1 MDKNSV
7 EIKALIEKMESDRKN
22 LFDERK
28 VYIEQLEIEK
38 NKKDY
43 HSGTYDMKRDW
54 YKSKETEQLEE
65 MISKISS
72 ELNANIAEIQMV
84 KNELSIYEILSQEN
98 DRLRLFIDD
107 LRKSREEQ
115 LKNYD
120 SAEIGS
126 SKESAEKQKLV
137 KIETELSQK
146 IALLNRNKQMLENSE
161 NYIKQLLAKYKINV
175 QNNDKNVKVEGKD
188 ENTKNN
194 SEDSEKEDT
203 NGKVNFILKDANGRN
218 QENANG
224 HSMQQGSLN
233 NVVPVRQNPIV
244 ISKQNPVI
252 SQNQKYTV
260 PAIEAKKDKVF
271 AIETKKD
278 KVYFNL
284 RTGKYEYV
292 VGNDIEKSD
301 IKVSGD
307 LLKGKGIK
315 DIRNLII
322 DEYPEIKDRVG
333 DVDLNLYYAL
343 RDYDNKYGAKK
354 TKDYITAVLTGEK
367 ELMPV
372 ELVYDIRS
380 KNDSGDKEKQ
390 SKEDSISFWDK
401 MKMKQIA
408 NKHEKMDIAIVRR
421 DPGLWKKV
429 LIGLGL
435 GIGAVAIGTAL
446 PQGQDQPKEPT
457 NVAYE
462 EPAKEGAE
470 VEKPAK
476 EVVPEKENE
485 IKEDNKIEDV
495 DYVSVKGGL
504 VYTYASDARPG
515 ETKYTFLDG
524 SIREGSFVEDMDCKI
539 ANRAICEI
547 GEDGTE
553 KTIITSNGKKWEETG
568 IDLSQY
574 ENPKYVEKYALE
586 AIDGRTDS
594 RGYSVFGWV
603 KATDCEKIYEK
614 SVNINGKE
622 YTAYTAEKNL
632 DKRDMDDREM

>member
-1 MDKNSV
+1 MDKNSI
-7 EIKALIEKMESDRKN
+7 EIKALIEKMETDRKN

-54 YKSKETEQLEE
+54 YKSKETEWLEGV
-65 MISKISS
+65 ISKISS
-72 ELNANIAEIQMV
+72 ELNANIAETQMV

-98 DRLRLFIDD
+98 DRLRLFIED
-107 LRKSREEQ
+107 LRRSREAQ

-120 SAEIGS
+120 SALTGS
-126 SKESAEKQKLV
+126 SKESEEKQKLV
-137 KIETELSQK
+137 NIETELSQK
-146 IALLNRNKQMLENSE
+146 IALFNRNKQMLENSD
-161 NYIKQLLAKYKINV
+161 NYIKQLLSKYKINV
-175 QNNDKNVKVEGKD
+175 QNNDKNVKVEEKD
-188 ENTKNN
+188 ENTRNN
-194 SEDSEKEDT
+194 SMDSEKQDT
-203 NGKVNFILKDANGRN
+203 DGKVNFILKDTNGIN
-218 QENANG
+218 QENVNRP
-224 HSMQQGSLN
+224 HMQQEIKN
-233 NVVPVRQNPIV
+233 NVVPVKQNPIV
-244 ISKQNPVI
+244 SSK
-252 SQNQKYTV
+252 QKYTV
-260 PAIEAKKDKVF
+260 PAIESKKDKVF
-271 AIETKKD
+271 AIESKKD
-278 KVYFNL
+278 RVYFNL

-315 DIRNLII
+315 EIRNLII

-333 DVDLNLYYAL
+333 DIDLNLYYAL

-390 SKEDSISFWDK
+390 SKEDRISFWDK

-435 GIGAVAIGTAL
+435 GIGAAAIGTAL
-446 PQGQDQPKEPT
+446 PQGQDKPKEPT

-485 IKEDNKIEDV
+485 VKEDNKIEDV

-553 KTIITSNGKKWEETG
+553 KTIITSNGKKWNETG

-594 RGYSVFGWV
+594 RGYSIFGWV

-622 YTAYTAEKNL
+622 YTAYNVEQNL
-632 DKRDMDDREM
+632 DKSDMDDREM

>member
-43 HSGTYDMKRDW
+43 SDGKFN
-54 YKSKETEQLEE
+54 ETEETKPLEE
-65 MISKISS
+65 DINKISS
-72 ELNANIAEIQMV
+72 ELNVIIGEIQKV
-84 KNELSIYEILSQEN
+84 KNEIRIYEILSQEN
-98 DRLRLFIDD
+98 EKLKNAIEN
-107 LRKSREEQ
+107 LRKSREEY
-115 LKNYD
+115 LKAFD
-120 SAEIGS
+120 SAATGF
-126 SKESAEKQKLV
+126 SKESEEQIKIKEELV

-175 QNNDKNVKVEGKD
+175 QNNDKNVKVEEKD

-194 SEDSEKEDT
+194 SEDSQKQDT

-224 HSMQQGSLN
+224 HSMQQGILN

-390 SKEDSISFWDK
+390 SKEDRISFWDK

-435 GIGAVAIGTAL
+435 GLGAAAIGTAL
-446 PQGQDQPKEPT
+446 PQGQDKPKEPT

-476 EVVPEKENE
+476 EVVLEKENE
-485 IKEDNKIEDV
+485 VKEDNKI
-495 DYVSVKGGL
+495 
-504 VYTYASDARPG
+504 
-515 ETKYTFLDG
+515 
-524 SIREGSFVEDMDCKI
+524 
-539 ANRAICEI
+539 
-547 GEDGTE
+547 
-553 KTIITSNGKKWEETG
+553 
-568 IDLSQY
+568 
-574 ENPKYVEKYALE
+574 
-586 AIDGRTDS
+586 
-594 RGYSVFGWV
+594 
-603 KATDCEKIYEK
+603 
-614 SVNINGKE
+614 
-622 YTAYTAEKNL
+622 
-632 DKRDMDDREM
+632 

>member
-43 HSGTYDMKRDW
+43 SDGKFN
-54 YKSKETEQLEE
+54 ETEETKPLEE
-65 MISKISS
+65 DINKISS
-72 ELNANIAEIQMV
+72 ELNVIIGEIQKV
-84 KNELSIYEILSQEN
+84 KNEIRIYEILSQEN
-98 DRLRLFIDD
+98 EKLKNAIEN
-107 LRKSREEQ
+107 LRKSREEY
-115 LKNYD
+115 LKAFD
-120 SAEIGS
+120 SAATGF
-126 SKESAEKQKLV
+126 SKESEEQIKIKEELV

-175 QNNDKNVKVEGKD
+175 QNNDKNVKVEEKD

-194 SEDSEKEDT
+194 SEDSQKQDT

-224 HSMQQGSLN
+224 HSMQQGILN

-252 SQNQKYTV
+252 SQNQKHTV

-390 SKEDSISFWDK
+390 SKEDRISFWDK

-435 GIGAVAIGTAL
+435 GLGAAAIGTAL
-446 PQGQDQPKEPT
+446 PQGQDKPKEPT

-476 EVVPEKENE
+476 EVVLEKENE
-485 IKEDNKIEDV
+485 VKEDNKIEDV

-553 KTIITSNGKKWEETG
+553 KTIITSNGKKMGGNWNRL
-568 IDLSQY
+568 I
-574 ENPKYVEKYALE
+574 
-586 AIDGRTDS
+586 AI
-594 RGYSVFGWV
+594 
-603 KATDCEKIYEK
+603 
-614 SVNINGKE
+614 
-622 YTAYTAEKNL
+622 
-632 DKRDMDDREM
+632 

>member
-43 HSGTYDMKRDW
+43 SDGKFN
-54 YKSKETEQLEE
+54 ETEETKPLEE
-65 MISKISS
+65 DINKISS
-72 ELNANIAEIQMV
+72 ELNVIIGEIQKV
-84 KNELSIYEILSQEN
+84 KNEIRIYEILSQEN
-98 DRLRLFIDD
+98 EKLKNAIEN
-107 LRKSREEQ
+107 LRKSREEY
-115 LKNYD
+115 LKAFD
-120 SAEIGS
+120 SAATGF
-126 SKESAEKQKLV
+126 SKESEEQIKIKEELV

-175 QNNDKNVKVEGKD
+175 QNNDKNVKVEEKD

-194 SEDSEKEDT
+194 SEDSQKQDT

-224 HSMQQGSLN
+224 HSMQQGILN

-390 SKEDSISFWDK
+390 SKEDRISFWDK

-435 GIGAVAIGTAL
+435 GLGAAAIGTAL
-446 PQGQDQPKEPT
+446 PQGQDKPKEPT

-476 EVVPEKENE
+476 EVVLEKENE
-485 IKEDNKIEDV
+485 VKEDNKIEDV

-553 KTIITSNGKKWEETG
+553 KTIITSNGKKMGGNWNRL
-568 IDLSQY
+568 I
-574 ENPKYVEKYALE
+574 
-586 AIDGRTDS
+586 AI
-594 RGYSVFGWV
+594 
-603 KATDCEKIYEK
+603 
-614 SVNINGKE
+614 
-622 YTAYTAEKNL
+622 
-632 DKRDMDDREM
+632 

>member
-43 HSGTYDMKRDW
+43 SDGKFN
-54 YKSKETEQLEE
+54 ETEETKPLEE
-65 MISKISS
+65 DINKISS
-72 ELNANIAEIQMV
+72 ELNVIIGEIQKV
-84 KNELSIYEILSQEN
+84 KNEIRIYEILSQEN
-98 DRLRLFIDD
+98 EKLKNAIEN
-107 LRKSREEQ
+107 LRKSREEY
-115 LKNYD
+115 LKAFD
-120 SAEIGS
+120 SAATGF
-126 SKESAEKQKLV
+126 SKESEEQIKIKEELV

-175 QNNDKNVKVEGKD
+175 QNNDKNVKVEEKD

-194 SEDSEKEDT
+194 SEDSQKQDT

-224 HSMQQGSLN
+224 HSMQQGILN

-390 SKEDSISFWDK
+390 SKEDRISFWDK

-435 GIGAVAIGTAL
+435 GLGAA
-446 PQGQDQPKEPT
+446 
-457 NVAYE
+457 
-462 EPAKEGAE
+462 

-476 EVVPEKENE
+476 EVVLEKENE
-485 IKEDNKIEDV
+485 VKEDNKIEDV

-594 RGYSVFGWV
+594 RGYSIFGWV

-622 YTAYTAEKNL
+622 YTAYTAEQNL
-632 DKRDMDDREM
+632 DKSDMDDREM

>member
-43 HSGTYDMKRDW
+43 SDGKFN
-54 YKSKETEQLEE
+54 ETEETKPLEE
-65 MISKISS
+65 DINKISS
-72 ELNANIAEIQMV
+72 ELNVIIGEIQKV
-84 KNELSIYEILSQEN
+84 KNEIRIYEILSQEN
-98 DRLRLFIDD
+98 EKLKNAIEK
-107 LRKSREEQ
+107 LRKSREEY
-115 LKNYD
+115 LKAFD
-120 SAEIGS
+120 SAATGF
-126 SKESAEKQKLV
+126 SKESEEQIKIKEELV

-175 QNNDKNVKVEGKD
+175 QNNDKNVKVEEKD

-194 SEDSEKEDT
+194 SEDSQKQDT

-224 HSMQQGSLN
+224 HSMQQGILN
-233 NVVPVRQNPIV
+233 NVV

-322 DEYPEIKDRVG
+322 DEYPEIKE
-333 DVDLNLYYAL
+333 
-343 RDYDNKYGAKK
+343 RDYDNKSGAKK
-354 TKDYITAVLTGEK
+354 PKDYITAVLTGEK

-390 SKEDSISFWDK
+390 SKEDRISFWDK

-435 GIGAVAIGTAL
+435 GLGAAAIGTAL
-446 PQGQDQPKEPT
+446 PQGQDKPKEPT

-476 EVVPEKENE
+476 EVVLEKENE
-485 IKEDNKIEDV
+485 VKEDNKIEDV

-594 RGYSVFGWV
+594 RGYSIFGWV

-622 YTAYTAEKNL
+622 YTAYTAEQNL
-632 DKRDMDDREM
+632 DKSDMDDREM

>member
-38 NKKDY
+38 KKKDY
-43 HSGTYDMKRDW
+43 SDGKFN
-54 YKSKETEQLEE
+54 ETEETKAIGRRYKQNFLR
-65 MISKISS
+65 IKRNYRGNSKG
-72 ELNANIAEIQMV
+72 
-84 KNELSIYEILSQEN
+84 KNEIRIYEILSQEN
-98 DRLRLFIDD
+98 EKLKNAIEN
-107 LRKSREEQ
+107 LRKSREEY
-115 LKNYD
+115 LKAFD
-120 SAEIGS
+120 SAATGF
-126 SKESAEKQKLV
+126 SKESEEQIKIKEELV

-175 QNNDKNVKVEGKD
+175 QNNDKNVKVEEKD

-194 SEDSEKEDT
+194 SEDSQKQDT

-224 HSMQQGSLN
+224 HSMQQGILN

-367 ELMPV
+367 
-372 ELVYDIRS
+372 
-380 KNDSGDKEKQ
+380 N
-390 SKEDSISFWDK
+390 
-401 MKMKQIA
+401 
-408 NKHEKMDIAIVRR
+408 
-421 DPGLWKKV
+421 
-429 LIGLGL
+429 
-435 GIGAVAIGTAL
+435 
-446 PQGQDQPKEPT
+446 
-457 NVAYE
+457 
-462 EPAKEGAE
+462 
-470 VEKPAK
+470 
-476 EVVPEKENE
+476 
-485 IKEDNKIEDV
+485 
-495 DYVSVKGGL
+495 
-504 VYTYASDARPG
+504 
-515 ETKYTFLDG
+515 
-524 SIREGSFVEDMDCKI
+524 
-539 ANRAICEI
+539 
-547 GEDGTE
+547 
-553 KTIITSNGKKWEETG
+553 
-568 IDLSQY
+568 
-574 ENPKYVEKYALE
+574 
-586 AIDGRTDS
+586 
-594 RGYSVFGWV
+594 
-603 KATDCEKIYEK
+603 
-614 SVNINGKE
+614 
-622 YTAYTAEKNL
+622 
-632 DKRDMDDREM
+632 